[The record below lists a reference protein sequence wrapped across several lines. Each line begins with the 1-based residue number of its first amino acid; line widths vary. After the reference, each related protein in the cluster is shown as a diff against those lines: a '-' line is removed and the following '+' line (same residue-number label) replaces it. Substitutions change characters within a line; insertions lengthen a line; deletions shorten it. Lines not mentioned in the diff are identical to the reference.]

1 MIPAGSS
8 FYSEEE
14 LAGLGLKSF
23 GHAVKISRK
32 ASLYNTGRIE
42 IGSHVRIDDF
52 CVLSGCSDGYLKI
65 GWFVHIAA
73 HCFIE
78 ASAGVEFMDF
88 SAIAAGG
95 VIYGG
100 TDDYS
105 GEHLTNPNVPWDMRE
120 FAWKPVLLKKHAL
133 AGASVTILPGVTMGE
148 CSCAGAG
155 SLVVRDIPDGEM
167 HVGIPAKYLKKRSFR
182 MLELERRYREGLADG
197 TYPCGFCRD
206 LGAGAG
212 DRT

>member
-1 MIPAGSS
+1 MIGGGS
-8 FYSEEE
+8 FYTPEE
-14 LAGLGLKSF
+14 LLDVGFASV

-32 ASLYNTGRIE
+32 ASIYHPERITV
-42 IGSHVRIDDF
+42 GSHVRIDDF
-52 CVLSGCSDGYLKI
+52 CVLSGSATGYLKI

-78 ASAGVEFMDF
+78 AVAGVEFMDF

-105 GEHLTNPNVPWDMRE
+105 GECLTNPNVPNDMRSMLMT
-120 FAWKPVLLKKHAL
+120 PVLLRKHAL
-133 AGASVTILPGVTMGE
+133 AGASVTIMPGVTMGE

-155 SLVVRDIPDGEM
+155 SLVVKDIPPGEI
-167 HVGIPAKYLKKRSFR
+167 HVGVPARFLKKRSMR

-197 TYPCGFCRD
+197 TYGCPFCR
-206 LGAGAG
+206 AGR
-212 DRT
+212 D

>member
-1 MIPAGSS
+1 MPSTS
-8 FYSEEE
+8 FLDRDE
-14 LAGLGLKSF
+14 LDGMGFKSV
-23 GHAVKISRK
+23 GHEVKISRK
-32 ASLYNTGRIE
+32 ASFYHCENIS

-52 CVLSGCSDGYLKI
+52 CVLSGCAEGYLRI

-120 FAWKPVLLKKHAL
+120 FSWKPVLLKKHAL

-155 SLVVRDIPDGEM
+155 SLVTRDIPDGEI
-167 HVGIPAKYLKKRSFR
+167 HGGVPARFLKKRSFR
-182 MLELERRYREGLADG
+182 MLELEEQYRRGLADG
-197 TYPCGFCRD
+197 TYPCPFCRAAASR
-206 LGAGAG
+206 GEMMV
-212 DRT
+212 